1 MKRKDEE
8 STKKQDLPS
17 RARESYGSS
26 RYRPGY
32 RPRSNLYTEAGGH
45 PYPGAGHGLYSR
57 AGYTP
62 YPAASYNQ
70 YQGNG
75 MSTSSSFSPYNSFQ
89 GQVLQ
94 APGPQGG
101 WIATPQDGFP
111 PQYAAPQGFSGA
123 TNYPAGGA
131 SLFKPSPW
139 YTGLPPSPPAQNPY
153 SSRELQEWKKNS
165 KCGRCDAFGH
175 WHGDNMCKPE
185 DVERKLAKLALRDSQ
200 CHAEAT
206 ALRLIQHQ
214 PEAQDQGN

>member
-32 RPRSNLYTEAGGH
+32 RPRSNTEAGGH

-111 PQYAAPQGFSGA
+111 PTVCCA
-123 TNYPAGGA
+123 TRVQRSNQ
-131 SLFKPSPW
+131 L
-139 YTGLPPSPPAQNPY
+139 
-153 SSRELQEWKKNS
+153 SSRRSKFVQTFPMVHRASPSSSSSEPLQ
-165 KCGRCDAFGH
+165 
-175 WHGDNMCKPE
+175 
-185 DVERKLAKLALRDSQ
+185 
-200 CHAEAT
+200 
-206 ALRLIQHQ
+206 Q
-214 PEAQDQGN
+214 PQTTGTEEEF